1 VSPPLIPTG
10 IAKNWEPRVS
20 LKNPLISRLCAAAW
34 RACKSRTLFPR
45 AEVRVR
51 LRVHIKIAG
60 VDAQGKNIEE
70 KAYTENVN
78 LSGFLCSCVAPLR
91 MDSVVETYLMEP
103 REQLVGK
110 ARAVRSESS
119 VPPSTR
125 YGFRFVEKTGPW
137 VLD

>member
-1 VSPPLIPTG
+1 
-10 IAKNWEPRVS
+10 
-20 LKNPLISRLCAAAW
+20 
-34 RACKSRTLFPR
+34 
-45 AEVRVR
+45 
-51 LRVHIKIAG
+51 
-60 VDAQGKNIEE
+60 
-70 KAYTENVN
+70 
-78 LSGFLCSCVAPLR
+78 

-119 VPPSTR
+119 VPRSTR